1 MTKVEAIRKNK
12 KAKEREIEEAEDELA
27 RAKMR

>member
-1 MTKVEAIRKNK
+1 MSKVETLRKNK
-12 KAKEREIEEAEDELA
+12 KAKDREVEEAEDELA